1 VSGIEVCPAATAR
14 LGAAEAYTHGMA
26 TGLGRTLVL
35 DELFD
40 LSLYTALRE
49 QTTGEL
55 HKVLEELIPIETHHF
70 SFWKSFFTSNVDR
83 LDWGRRLKL
92 RLLIFVC
99 RLFGD
104 RAVHLVLEAI
114 EIYGV
119 RKYLTLWERYRNDP
133 LGGAVKAI
141 LDDELQH
148 EDRVVS
154 ESIERRVDP
163 EGVRNVF
170 LGFNDGLVE
179 ILGAVSGL
187 FAAFHDAASILTAS
201 ATVAVAGAFSM
212 AAGAYVAGSSERE
225 IQRIEA
231 GKQAFLGTPEPLIP
245 TRSPMR
251 AAVLVG
257 VSYLLGAIVPVLPVV
272 LGARTVLVS
281 LLAGAVVTVAVSSVL
296 AFLSGM
302 AVKRRLL
309 INVVILGAAVALTY
323 VIGAAARE
331 VLGIAVP

>member
-1 VSGIEVCPAATAR
+1 MTTA
-14 LGAAEAYTHGMA
+14 
-26 TGLGRTLVL
+26 GLARTLVL

-49 QTTGEL
+49 RTGGEL
-55 HKVLEELIPIETHHF
+55 QRMLDELIPIETRHF
-70 SFWKSFFTSNVDR
+70 NFWKSFFGSDVET

-92 RLLIFVC
+92 RLLTLVC
-99 RLFGD
+99 RIFGD

-119 RKYLTLWERYRNDP
+119 RKYLTLWETYRNDP
-133 LGGAVKAI
+133 LGGAVKAV
-141 LDDELQH
+141 LDDELRH

-163 EGVRNVF
+163 EGIRSVF

-187 FAAFHDAASILTAS
+187 FAAFHEASAILMAS
-201 ATVAVAGAFSM
+201 ATVAVAGSFSM

-231 GKQAFLGTPEPLIP
+231 GKQAFLGAAPVAGPA
-245 TRSPMR
+245 RSPLR

-257 VSYLLGAIVPVLPVV
+257 VSYLLGALVPVLPVL

-281 LLAGAVVTVAVSSVL
+281 LLAGAAVTVVVSGVL

-302 AVKRRLL
+302 ALKRRLL
-309 INVVILGAAVALTY
+309 INVGILGAAVVITY
-323 VIGAAARE
+323 VIGAAARAL
-331 VLGIAVP
+331 LGIAVP